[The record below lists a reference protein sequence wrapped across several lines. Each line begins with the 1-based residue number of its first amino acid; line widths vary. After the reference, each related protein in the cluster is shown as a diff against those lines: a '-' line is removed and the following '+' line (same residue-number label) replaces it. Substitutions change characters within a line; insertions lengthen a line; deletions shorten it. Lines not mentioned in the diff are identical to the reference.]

1 MISYL
6 EIGRPARPMAITAQ
20 ARLPIEPGDGAGL
33 TARETVLFLP
43 DLLPAGH
50 SHINLDGC

>member
-1 MISYL
+1 
-6 EIGRPARPMAITAQ
+6 MAITAQ